1 MSEHDQGTG
10 EIVNLRRARKS
21 RDRRQAEKI
30 AQENRAAFG
39 RSKAERI
46 LTTALRQKDA
56 EKLDA
61 HQRTPITDDDR

>member
-1 MSEHDQGTG
+1 MG

-21 RDRRQAEKI
+21 RDSRQAEKT

-39 RSKAERI
+39 RAKAERI
-46 LTTALRQKDA
+46 LTTALREKDA

-61 HQRTPITDDDR
+61 HKRPPITDDER